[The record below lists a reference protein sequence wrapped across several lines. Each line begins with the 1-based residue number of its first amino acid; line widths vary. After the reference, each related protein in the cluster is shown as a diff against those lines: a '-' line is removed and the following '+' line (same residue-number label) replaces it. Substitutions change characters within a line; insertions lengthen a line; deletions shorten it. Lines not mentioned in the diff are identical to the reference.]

1 MANKNSKR
9 RKEAARDAFGRL
21 KQQRRSLPADEAQAE
36 HVGAKPR
43 KVKYAKVGASGPAIA
58 KKLGHHINP
67 EHQAPR

>member
-9 RKEAARDAFGRL
+9 RVQAARDAFGRV
-21 KQQRRSLPADEAQAE
+21 KIGRTVPGDVETASR
-36 HVGAKPR
+36 VGHQPR
-43 KVKYAKVGASGPAIA
+43 KSKHAKVGASGPAIA